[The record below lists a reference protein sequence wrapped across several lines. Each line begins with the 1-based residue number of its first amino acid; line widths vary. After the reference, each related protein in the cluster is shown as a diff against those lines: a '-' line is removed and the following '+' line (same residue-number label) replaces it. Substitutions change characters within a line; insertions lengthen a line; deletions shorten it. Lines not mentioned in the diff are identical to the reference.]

1 MYRWNTRDC
10 ISLDKIPYVGLF
22 SNSMPNL
29 YIGTGFKKWG
39 MTLSNVAAN
48 IIVDMITNKQNSY
61 CSLYSSDRFS
71 PIKNKDEFKNVLVQS
86 TKSLVIDKIK
96 KTNLDFSSIP
106 LNSGGIIEINN
117 QKVGIF
123 RDYND
128 NIFALKPFCTHL
140 GCLLSWNDVDK
151 SWDCPCHGSRFSFD
165 GKNLYD
171 PAFKNLEI
179 YNLD

>member
-1 MYRWNTRDC
+1 M
-10 ISLDKIPYVGLF
+10 
-22 SNSMPNL
+22 
-29 YIGTGFKKWG
+29 
-39 MTLSNVAAN
+39 
-48 IIVDMITNKQNSY
+48 
-61 CSLYSSDRFS
+61 YSSDRFS